1 MPERRLVFEHLTRS
15 LRTYDFLGT
24 DNAVLQRSRD
34 GRFDLG
40 GALAQYAFLPA
51 HIVELL
57 SAARLRLRTWSGVAA
72 ELSRNI
78 GEESG
83 SRTQG
88 LSHYEILS
96 TGLLTELQL
105 DVGSANPE
113 PCTRLFLQELESLMA
128 NETALVAA
136 GAVYALEDS
145 AVPELEVAAEI
156 INGYAERIGRPAPID
171 LSAEVN
177 DERATGIPTLSAF
190 FRMHIYD
197 FEVGH
202 RSLLAAEL
210 TVHLPTPAEESLFEQ
225 GYLRTL
231 RAMSIWWA
239 DIAAASD
246 RTNKP
251 NL

>member
-1 MPERRLVFEHLTRS
+1 MPERQLIFEHLTRS

-40 GALAQYAFLPA
+40 RALAQYAFLPA

-96 TGLLTELQL
+96 TGLLAELQV

-113 PCTRLFLQELESLMA
+113 PYTRLFLHELESLMA
-128 NETALVAA
+128 YETALVAA

-145 AVPELEVAAEI
+145 AVPELEVVAEI
-156 INGYAERIGRPAPID
+156 IDRYAERIASPAPID
-171 LSAEVN
+171 LSVEVN
-177 DERATGIPTLSAF
+177 DELATGIPTLGAF

-202 RSLLAAEL
+202 RSRLAAEL
-210 TVHLPTPAEESLFEQ
+210 TVHLPTAAEESLFEQ
-225 GYLRTL
+225 GYRRTL
-231 RAMSIWWA
+231 RAMSAWWT
-239 DIAAASD
+239 DIADGSD
-246 RTNKP
+246 RAEQT
-251 NL
+251 

>member
-1 MPERRLVFEHLTRS
+1 MTEGRLVFERLTGF

-24 DNAVLQRSRD
+24 DNAVLRRSRD
-34 GRFDLG
+34 EQFDLG
-40 GALAQYAFLPA
+40 GALAQYTFLPA

-57 SAARLRLRTWSGVAA
+57 STARLRLRTWSGVAA

-78 GEESG
+78 CEELG

-88 LSHYEILS
+88 LSHYEILA
-96 TGLLTELQL
+96 TGLLAELQL
-105 DVGSANPE
+105 DIRSANPQ
-113 PCTRLFLQELESLMA
+113 PCTRLFLEDLDSLMA

-145 AVPELEVAAEI
+145 AVPELEVAAEV
-156 INGYAERIGRPAPID
+156 INGYADRIGRPAPID
-171 LSAEVN
+171 FSAAASG
-177 DERATGIPTLSAF
+177 ERATSIPILGAF

-202 RSLLAAEL
+202 RSRLAAEL
-210 TVHLPTPAEESLFEQ
+210 SVHLPTAAEESLFEQ

-231 RAMSIWWA
+231 CAMSTWWA
-239 DIAAASD
+239 DIAEGSD
-246 RTNKP
+246 RPNKP